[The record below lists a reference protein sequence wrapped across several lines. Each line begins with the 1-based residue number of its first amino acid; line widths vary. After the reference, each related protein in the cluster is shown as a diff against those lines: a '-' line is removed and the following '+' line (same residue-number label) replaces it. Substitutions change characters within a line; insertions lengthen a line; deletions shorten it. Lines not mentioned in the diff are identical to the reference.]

1 MENATTIR
9 SEIEK
14 ELKLGGYTFNSFGQ
28 ATGLNRGIFSA
39 MLNGNPPKPIS
50 VRQMDLITKA
60 LNYPED
66 WLYDLY
72 VDECFYDGRPHWKRV
87 KPFLIRCVE
96 IGNLR
101 CVEKVLSRLME
112 DLNHIPTIF
121 ALAEELYEEGKYQE
135 AAPFYECVIENEK
148 YQHSERLA
156 ISHYRI
162 FSLSINVNPDRDL
175 EAALRFMPFRNRVP
189 LEFHLDGLLKL
200 TNLYYKLHQ
209 WKEVE
214 RYADELRSFANIV
227 CENRRNNKKN
237 NSLNTERHLVVYYGQ
252 SYLMKGNALEK
263 QERYEEAMRYT
274 DGYADLSWFEDLGEI
289 GRKEVRKFTVWA
301 DANRLN
307 LNILMGNTKSLPMY
321 IQFLKNNPQEILL
334 GLLTIVES
342 ANKHGFSIEHILQ
355 QFSKELTSFNNELSV
370 DTSYYNQSFSYDAY
384 ADLCYQLAIYMFNN
398 FLHEKAIY
406 YVLKSLRKCIEM
418 EKKEKF
424 AVCTAL
430 FQKFRSQATKDQ
442 KLEYENIME
451 EVLINANK
459 KNEVYTKYHGF

>member
-60 LNYPED
+60 FNYPEG

-96 IGNLR
+96 VGNLR

-121 ALAEELYEEGKYQE
+121 ALAEELYEEGKLKE
-135 AAPFYECVIENEK
+135 AIPFYECVIENEK

-162 FSLSINVNPDRDL
+162 FSISVSESMERNL
-175 EAALRFMPFRNRVP
+175 EAALRFVPFRNRVP
-189 LEFHLDGLLKL
+189 LEYHLDGLLKL
-200 TNLYYKLHQ
+200 LNLYHNLHQ
-209 WKEVE
+209 WKEAE
-214 RYADELRSFANIV
+214 RYADELRALTTIV
-227 CENRRNNKKN
+227 CKSRETNKK
-237 NSLNTERHLVVYYGQ
+237 SFTLKTERHLVVYYGQ
-252 SYLMKGNALEK
+252 GYLMKGIALEK
-263 QERYEEAMRYT
+263 QERYEEAMKYIS
-274 DGYADLSWFEDLGEI
+274 GYADLSWFEDLGGI
-289 GRKEVRKFTVWA
+289 GQKEVQKFTLWA
-301 DANRLN
+301 NANQLS
-307 LNILMGNTKSLPMY
+307 LKILMGDTSSLPMY
-321 IQFLKNNPQEILL
+321 IQFLKNNPPEILL

-342 ANKHGFSIEHILQ
+342 ANKHGFLIEHILQ
-355 QFSKELTSFNNELSV
+355 QFSHELASFNNELSMEA
-370 DTSYYNQSFSYDAY
+370 SYYKQSFSYDTY

-398 FLHEKAIY
+398 LSHEKGIY
-406 YVLKSLRKCIEM
+406 YVLKSLKKCLEISS
-418 EKKEKF
+418 KEKF
-424 AVCTAL
+424 MICTAL
-430 FQKFRSQATKDQ
+430 FERFRNKATKDQ
-442 KLEYENIME
+442 KSEYEGIME
-451 EVLINANK
+451 EVLINASK
-459 KNEVYTKYHGF
+459 KP

>member
-60 LNYPED
+60 FNYPEG

-96 IGNLR
+96 VGNLR

-121 ALAEELYEEGKYQE
+121 ALAEELYEEGKLKE
-135 AAPFYECVIENEK
+135 AIPFYECVIENEK

-162 FSLSINVNPDRDL
+162 FSISVSESMERNL
-175 EAALRFMPFRNRVP
+175 EAALRFVPFRNRVP
-189 LEFHLDGLLKL
+189 LEYHLDGLLKL
-200 TNLYYKLHQ
+200 LNLYHNLHQ
-209 WKEVE
+209 WKEAE
-214 RYADELRSFANIV
+214 HYADELRALTTIV
-227 CENRRNNKKN
+227 CKSRETNKK
-237 NSLNTERHLVVYYGQ
+237 SFTLKTERHLVVYYGQ
-252 SYLMKGNALEK
+252 GYLMKGIALEK
-263 QERYEEAMRYT
+263 QERYEEAMKYIS
-274 DGYADLSWFEDLGEI
+274 GYADLSWFEDLGEI
-289 GRKEVRKFTVWA
+289 GQKEVQKFTLWA
-301 DANRLN
+301 NANQLS
-307 LNILMGNTKSLPMY
+307 LKILMGDTSSLPMY
-321 IQFLKNNPQEILL
+321 IQFLKNNPPEILL

-342 ANKHGFSIEHILQ
+342 ANKHGFLIEHILQ
-355 QFSKELTSFNNELSV
+355 QFSHELASFNNELSMKA
-370 DTSYYNQSFSYDAY
+370 SYYKQSFSYDTY

-398 FLHEKAIY
+398 LSHEKGIY
-406 YVLKSLRKCIEM
+406 YVLKSLKKCLEISS
-418 EKKEKF
+418 KEKF
-424 AVCTAL
+424 MICTAL
-430 FQKFRSQATKDQ
+430 FERFRNKATKDQ
-442 KLEYENIME
+442 KSEYEGIME
-451 EVLINANK
+451 EVLINASK
-459 KNEVYTKYHGF
+459 KP

>member
-60 LNYPED
+60 FNYPEG

-96 IGNLR
+96 VGNLR

-121 ALAEELYEEGKYQE
+121 ALAEELYEEGKLKE
-135 AAPFYECVIENEK
+135 AIPFYECVIENEK

-162 FSLSINVNPDRDL
+162 FSISVSENMKIDV
-175 EAALRFMPFRNRVP
+175 EAALRFVPFRNRVP
-189 LEFHLDGLLKL
+189 LDYHLDGLLKL
-200 TNLYYKLHQ
+200 LNLYHNLHQ
-209 WKEVE
+209 WKEAE
-214 RYADELRSFANIV
+214 RYADELRALATIV
-227 CENRRNNKKN
+227 CKSRETNKK
-237 NSLNTERHLVVYYGQ
+237 SFTLKTERHLVVYYGQ
-252 SYLMKGNALEK
+252 GYLMKGIALEK
-263 QERYEEAMRYT
+263 QERYEEAMKYIS
-274 DGYADLSWFEDLGEI
+274 GYADLSWFADLGGI
-289 GRKEVRKFTVWA
+289 GQQEVQKFTLWA
-301 DANRLN
+301 NANQLN
-307 LNILMGNTKSLPMY
+307 LNILMGDTSSLPMY
-321 IQFLKNNPQEILL
+321 IQFLKNNPPEILL

-342 ANKHGFSIEHILQ
+342 ANKHGFMIEHILQ
-355 QFSKELTSFNNELSV
+355 QFFSELASFNNELSV
-370 DTSYYNQSFSYDAY
+370 GTSYYKQSFSYNTY

-398 FLHEKAIY
+398 LFHEKGVY
-406 YVLKSLRKCIEM
+406 YVLKSLRKCLEIGN
-418 EKKEKF
+418 KEKF
-424 AVCTAL
+424 MICTAL
-430 FQKFRSQATKDQ
+430 FERFRDKATKDQ
-442 KLEYENIME
+442 KSEYESIME
-451 EVLINANK
+451 EVLVNASK
-459 KNEVYTKYHGF
+459 KP